1 MIPQAF
7 QQQMCALLGDAEAG
21 ALCTALSSGN
31 TPTSLRTNPFK
42 PLKDE
47 GCLFAPVDNGESPS
61 DIAPPLALRPV
72 AWCEDGV
79 YLSERPTFAH
89 DPLWHAGA
97 YYVQEAA
104 SMFIAQAYKV
114 IENTYADEATKGNP
128 LKMLDLCAAPGGKST
143 LWRSLLPDDA
153 LLVANEP
160 MRQRAQI
167 LAENLTK
174 WGHPHTFVTQA
185 FPDAFTSLEET
196 FDIIA
201 TDVPCSGE
209 GMFRK
214 DEQAREEWSPAAVIS
229 CADRQRDILT
239 AVWPALKEGG
249 FCVYSTCTFNRE
261 ENEDLVT
268 WACTTLGAELV
279 EIPTDAAWHIS
290 GDTTGRNL
298 PVYHFFPHRTEGE
311 GLFLALLRKK
321 TETNSTDGRVK
332 AKIAAKLSES
342 SQKNSEIFQK
352 KSESFAKKSDF
363 FLENSEYSSKKSE
376 KSKGNRPAKG
386 KHRGGQ
392 PTAKPDAVLLS
403 WLAEA
408 HLFSFVRSE
417 AGVWTAVPTAFV
429 GIREQLAQVAPLL
442 IGGIEIAAEKGKK
455 LIPQHALAMSI
466 AASSSAFPRVEI
478 AHDPALAY
486 LHREAITLPA
496 EAPRGYVLLTYR
508 GIVLGFANNL
518 GNRANNLYPNEWRLR
533 NL

>member
-31 TPTSLRTNPFK
+31 TPTSIRTNPFK
-42 PLKDE
+42 PLKDGE
-47 GCLFAPVDNGESPS
+47 CLFAPVDNGELLS
-61 DIAPPLALRPV
+61 DIAVPPTLRPV
-72 AWCEDGV
+72 PWCSSGS

-114 IENTYADEATKGNP
+114 IESTHADEATKGNP

-160 MRQRAQI
+160 IRQRAQV

-185 FPDAFTSLEET
+185 FPDVFTSLEET

-214 DEQAREEWSPAAVIS
+214 DEQAREEWSLAAVIS
-229 CADRQRDILT
+229 CAERQRDILT

-261 ENEDLVT
+261 ENEDLVA
-268 WACTTLGAELV
+268 WACDTLGAELV

-321 TETNSTDGRVK
+321 TQDAG
-332 AKIAAKLSES
+332 ES
-342 SQKNSEIFQK
+342 LLGG
-352 KSESFAKKSDF
+352 DT
-363 FLENSEYSSKKSE
+363 FLSSKWE
-376 KSKGNRPAKG
+376 KTQGSRAAKG
-386 KHRGGQ
+386 KKRGNT
-392 PTAKPDAVLLS
+392 PSAKPNATLLS
-403 WLAEA
+403 WLRNAED
-408 HLFSFVRSE
+408 FTFQCSE

-442 IGGIEIAAEKGKK
+442 IGGIEIAEEKGKK
-455 LIPQHALAMSI
+455 LVPQHALAMSI
-466 AASSSAFPRVEI
+466 SASNSAFPRVEI
-478 AHDPALAY
+478 SSELALAY
-486 LHREAITLPA
+486 LHREAITLPL
-496 EAPRGYVLLTYR
+496 EAPRGYVVLTYR
-508 GIVLGFANNL
+508 GIALGFANNL

>member
-7 QQQMCALLGDAEAG
+7 QQQMCALLGDNEAG

-31 TPTSLRTNPFK
+31 LPTSIRTNPFK
-42 PLKDE
+42 PLKDGE
-47 GCLFAPVDNGESPS
+47 NLFRQTDNAVSPS
-61 DIAPPLALRPV
+61 DIADSPALRPV
-72 AWCEDGV
+72 PWCSSGS
-79 YLSERPTFAH
+79 YLSERPSFGH

-114 IENTYADEATKGNP
+114 IDSTFSTDDMIGAP

-143 LWRSLLPDDA
+143 LWRSLLPDVA

-160 MRQRAQI
+160 IRQRAQI

-185 FPDAFTSLEET
+185 FPDAFTSLVDT

-239 AVWPALKEGG
+239 SVWPALKDGG

-268 WACTTLGAELV
+268 WACDTLGAELV
-279 EIPTDAAWHIS
+279 EIPTDPGWNIA
-290 GDTTGRNL
+290 GDTTERNL

-321 TETNSTDGRVK
+321 
-332 AKIAAKLSES
+332 
-342 SQKNSEIFQK
+342 
-352 KSESFAKKSDF
+352 KSEMFNDRRKLQILLDVREGNGRKRGAK
-363 FLENSEYSSKKSE
+363 SS
-376 KSKGNRPAKG
+376 
-386 KHRGGQ
+386 
-392 PTAKPDAVLLS
+392 AKPNATLLS
-403 WLAEA
+403 WLENAED
-408 HLFSFVRSE
+408 FTFQCSVD
-417 AGVWTAVPTAFV
+417 GVWTAIPTRFAE
-429 GIREQLAQVAPLL
+429 IREQLANVAPLL
-442 IGGIEIAAEKGKK
+442 LGGIEIAEEKGKK

-466 AASSSAFPRVEI
+466 AASSSAFPCVEI
-478 AHDPALAY
+478 ARNLALAY

-508 GIVLGFANNL
+508 GLPLGFANNL

>member
-7 QQQMCALLGDAEAG
+7 QQQMCALLGDNEAG

-31 TPTSLRTNPFK
+31 LPTSIRPNPFK
-42 PLKDE
+42 PLKDGE
-47 GCLFAPVDNGESPS
+47 NLFGQTDNAVSLS
-61 DIAPPLALRPV
+61 DIADSPTLRPV
-72 AWCEDGV
+72 AWCPSGS
-79 YLSERPTFAH
+79 YLSERPSFAH

-104 SMFIAQAYKV
+104 SMFITQAYKV
-114 IENTYADEATKGNP
+114 IESTFSTDDMIGAP

-143 LWRSLLPDDA
+143 LWRSLLPDEA

-160 MRQRAQI
+160 IRQRAQI

-185 FPDAFTSLEET
+185 FPDAFTSLEDT

-239 AVWPALKEGG
+239 SVWPALKDGG

-261 ENEDLVT
+261 ENEDLVA

-321 TETNSTDGRVK
+321 KGEMFNDRRKLQILLDAREGNGRKRGAKSSVK
-332 AKIAAKLSES
+332 PNA
-342 SQKNSEIFQK
+342 
-352 KSESFAKKSDF
+352 
-363 FLENSEYSSKKSE
+363 
-376 KSKGNRPAKG
+376 
-386 KHRGGQ
+386 
-392 PTAKPDAVLLS
+392 TLLS
-403 WLAEA
+403 WLENAED
-408 HLFSFVRSE
+408 FTFQCSVDR
-417 AGVWTAVPTAFV
+417 VWTAIPTRFAE
-429 GIREQLAQVAPLL
+429 IREQLTNVAPLL
-442 IGGIEIAAEKGKK
+442 LGGIEIAEEKSKK

-478 AHDPALAY
+478 ARDSALAY

-508 GIVLGFANNL
+508 GLPLGFANNL

>member
-7 QQQMCALLGDAEAG
+7 QQQMCALLGDNEAG

-31 TPTSLRTNPFK
+31 LPTSIRTNPFK
-42 PLKDE
+42 PLKDGE
-47 GCLFAPVDNGESPS
+47 NLFRQTDNAVSPS
-61 DIAPPLALRPV
+61 DVADSPTLRPV
-72 AWCEDGV
+72 PWCSSGS
-79 YLSERPTFAH
+79 YLSERPLFAH

-114 IENTYADEATKGNP
+114 IESTFLTDDMIGAP

-143 LWRSLLPDDA
+143 LWRSLLPDEA

-160 MRQRAQI
+160 IRQRAQI

-185 FPDAFTSLEET
+185 FPDAFTSLEDT

-229 CADRQRDILT
+229 CADRQRNILT
-239 AVWPALKEGG
+239 SVWPALKDGG
-249 FCVYSTCTFNRE
+249 FCAYSTCTFNRE
-261 ENEDLVT
+261 ENEDLVA
-268 WACTTLGAELV
+268 WACDTLGAELV
-279 EIPTDAAWHIS
+279 EIPTDPTWNIA

-321 TETNSTDGRVK
+321 NGEMINYQRKLQTLIDAREGYGRKRGAKTSVK
-332 AKIAAKLSES
+332 PNANLLAWL
-342 SQKNSEIFQK
+342 KNAEDFTFQC
-352 KSESFAKKSDF
+352 SVD
-363 FLENSEYSSKKSE
+363 
-376 KSKGNRPAKG
+376 
-386 KHRGGQ
+386 
-392 PTAKPDAVLLS
+392 
-403 WLAEA
+403 
-408 HLFSFVRSE
+408 
-417 AGVWTAVPTAFV
+417 GVWTAIPTRFAE
-429 GIREQLAQVAPLL
+429 IREQLANVAPLL
-442 IGGIEIAAEKGKK
+442 LGGIEIAEEKGKK

-466 AASSSAFPRVEI
+466 CASSSAFPRVEI
-478 AHDPALAY
+478 ARNLALAY

-508 GIVLGFANNL
+508 GLPLGFANNL

>member
-7 QQQMCALLGDAEAG
+7 QQQMCALLGDNEAG
-21 ALCTALSSGN
+21 ALCTALSSGSLH
-31 TPTSLRTNPFK
+31 TSIRTNPFK
-42 PLKDE
+42 PLKYGE
-47 GCLFAPVDNGESPS
+47 NLFRQADNAMSPS
-61 DIAPPLALRPV
+61 DIADSPILRPV
-72 AWCEDGV
+72 AWCSSGS
-79 YLSERPTFAH
+79 YLSERPSFGH

-114 IENTYADEATKGNP
+114 IESTFLTDDMIGAP

-143 LWRSLLPDDA
+143 LWRSLLPDEA

-160 MRQRAQI
+160 IRQRAQI

-185 FPDAFTSLEET
+185 FPDAFTSLEDT

-229 CADRQRDILT
+229 CADRQRNILT
-239 AVWPALKEGG
+239 SVWPALKDGG

-261 ENEDLVT
+261 ENEDLVA
-268 WACTTLGAELV
+268 WACDTLGAELV
-279 EIPTDAAWHIS
+279 EIPTDPTWNIA

-321 TETNSTDGRVK
+321 
-332 AKIAAKLSES
+332 
-342 SQKNSEIFQK
+342 
-352 KSESFAKKSDF
+352 
-363 FLENSEYSSKKSE
+363 
-376 KSKGNRPAKG
+376 KG
-386 KHRGGQ
+386 KMINYQRKLQTLIDAREGYGRKRG
-392 PTAKPDAVLLS
+392 AKTSVKPNANLLA
-403 WLAEA
+403 WLKNAED
-408 HLFSFVRSE
+408 FTFQCSVD
-417 AGVWTAVPTAFV
+417 GVWTAIPTRFAE
-429 GIREQLAQVAPLL
+429 IREQLANVAPLL
-442 IGGIEIAAEKGKK
+442 LGGIEIAEEKGKK

-466 AASSSAFPRVEI
+466 CASSSAFPRVEI
-478 AHDPALAY
+478 ARNLALAY

-496 EAPRGYVLLTYR
+496 EAPRGYVLLTYS
-508 GIVLGFANNL
+508 GLPLGFANNL

>member
-31 TPTSLRTNPFK
+31 TPTSIRTNPFK
-42 PLKDE
+42 PLKDGE
-47 GCLFAPVDNGESPS
+47 CLFAPVDNGELLS
-61 DIAPPLALRPV
+61 DIAVPPTLRPV
-72 AWCEDGV
+72 PWCSSGS
-79 YLSERPTFAH
+79 YLSERPSFAH

-114 IENTYADEATKGNP
+114 IDSTFSTDKMMNAP

-143 LWRSLLPDDA
+143 LWRSLLPDEA

-160 MRQRAQI
+160 IRLRAQI

-185 FPDAFTSLEET
+185 FPDAFTSLVDT

-239 AVWPALKEGG
+239 SVWPALKEGG

-261 ENEDLVT
+261 ENEDLVA
-268 WACTTLGAELV
+268 WACDTLGAELV
-279 EIPTDAAWHIS
+279 EIPTDPAWNIA

-321 TETNSTDGRVK
+321 KGEMFNDQRKLQIPLDAREGNGRKRGAKSST
-332 AKIAAKLSES
+332 
-342 SQKNSEIFQK
+342 
-352 KSESFAKKSDF
+352 
-363 FLENSEYSSKKSE
+363 
-376 KSKGNRPAKG
+376 
-386 KHRGGQ
+386 
-392 PTAKPDAVLLS
+392 KPNATLLS
-403 WLAEA
+403 WLENAEDVT
-408 HLFSFVRSE
+408 FQYSVD
-417 AGVWTAVPTAFV
+417 GVWTAIPTRFAE
-429 GIREQLAQVAPLL
+429 IREQLANVAPLL
-442 IGGIEIAAEKGKK
+442 LGGIEMAAEKGKK

-466 AASSSAFPRVEI
+466 AASSSAFPRMEI
-478 AHDPALAY
+478 ARDSALAY

-508 GIVLGFANNL
+508 GLPLGFANNL

>member
-7 QQQMCALLGDAEAG
+7 QQQMCALLGDNEAG

-31 TPTSLRTNPFK
+31 QPTSIRTNPFK
-42 PLKDE
+42 PLKDGE
-47 GCLFAPVDNGESPS
+47 NLFRQTDNAVAPS
-61 DIAPPLALRPV
+61 DIADSPTLRPV
-72 AWCEDGV
+72 AWCPFGS
-79 YLSERPTFAH
+79 YLSERPSFAH

-114 IENTYADEATKGNP
+114 IDSTFSTDNMIGTP

-143 LWRSLLPDDA
+143 LWRSLLPDEA

-160 MRQRAQI
+160 IRQRAQI

-185 FPDAFTSLEET
+185 FPDAFTSLEDT

-239 AVWPALKEGG
+239 SVWPALKEGG

-261 ENEDLVT
+261 ENEDLVA
-268 WACTTLGAELV
+268 WACDTLGAELV
-279 EIPTDAAWHIS
+279 EIPTDPAWNIA

-321 TETNSTDGRVK
+321 
-332 AKIAAKLSES
+332 
-342 SQKNSEIFQK
+342 
-352 KSESFAKKSDF
+352 KSEMFNDRRKLQILLDAREGNGRKRGAKFS
-363 FLENSEYSSKKSE
+363 
-376 KSKGNRPAKG
+376 
-386 KHRGGQ
+386 
-392 PTAKPDAVLLS
+392 AKPNATLLS
-403 WLAEA
+403 WLENAED
-408 HLFSFVRSE
+408 FTIQCSVN
-417 AGVWTAVPTAFV
+417 GVWTAIPTRFAE
-429 GIREQLAQVAPLL
+429 IREQLANVAPLL
-442 IGGIEIAAEKGKK
+442 LGGIEIAAEKGKK

-478 AHDPALAY
+478 ARNVALAY
-486 LHREAITLPA
+486 LHREAITLSA

-508 GIVLGFANNL
+508 GLPLGFANNL

>member
-7 QQQMCALLGDAEAG
+7 QQQMCALLGDNEAG

-31 TPTSLRTNPFK
+31 LPTSIRTNPFK
-42 PLKDE
+42 PLKDGE
-47 GCLFAPVDNGESPS
+47 NLFRQTDNAVSPS
-61 DIAPPLALRPV
+61 DVADSPTLRPV
-72 AWCEDGV
+72 PWCSSGS
-79 YLSERPTFAH
+79 YLSERPSFAH

-114 IENTYADEATKGNP
+114 IESTFSTDNMMNAP

-143 LWRSLLPDDA
+143 LWRSLLPDEA

-160 MRQRAQI
+160 IRQRAQI

-185 FPDAFTSLEET
+185 FPDAFTSLEDT

-239 AVWPALKEGG
+239 SVWPALKEGG

-261 ENEDLVT
+261 ENEDLVA
-268 WACTTLGAELV
+268 WACDTLGAELV
-279 EIPTDAAWHIS
+279 EIPTDPAWNIA

-321 TETNSTDGRVK
+321 KGEMFNDRRKLQILLDAREGNGRKRGAKSSVK
-332 AKIAAKLSES
+332 PNA
-342 SQKNSEIFQK
+342 
-352 KSESFAKKSDF
+352 
-363 FLENSEYSSKKSE
+363 
-376 KSKGNRPAKG
+376 
-386 KHRGGQ
+386 
-392 PTAKPDAVLLS
+392 TLLS
-403 WLAEA
+403 WLHNAED
-408 HLFSFVRSE
+408 FTFQCSE

-429 GIREQLAQVAPLL
+429 GIREQLAQVVPLL
-442 IGGIEIAAEKGKK
+442 IGGIEIAEEKGKK

-478 AHDPALAY
+478 ARDSALAY

-508 GIVLGFANNL
+508 GLPLGFANNL

>member
-7 QQQMCALLGDAEAG
+7 QQQMCALLGDNEAG

-31 TPTSLRTNPFK
+31 LPTSIRTNPFK
-42 PLKDE
+42 PLKDGE
-47 GCLFAPVDNGESPS
+47 NLFRQTDNAVSPS
-61 DIAPPLALRPV
+61 DVADSPTLRPV
-72 AWCEDGV
+72 PWCSSGS
-79 YLSERPTFAH
+79 YLSERPLFAH

-114 IENTYADEATKGNP
+114 IESTFLTDDMIGAP

-143 LWRSLLPDDA
+143 LWRSLLPDEA

-160 MRQRAQI
+160 IRQRAQI

-185 FPDAFTSLEET
+185 FPDAFTSLEDT

-229 CADRQRDILT
+229 CADRQRNILT
-239 AVWPALKEGG
+239 SVWPALKDGG

-261 ENEDLVT
+261 ENEDLVA
-268 WACTTLGAELV
+268 WACDTLGAELV
-279 EIPTDAAWHIS
+279 EIPTDPTWNIA

-321 TETNSTDGRVK
+321 
-332 AKIAAKLSES
+332 
-342 SQKNSEIFQK
+342 
-352 KSESFAKKSDF
+352 
-363 FLENSEYSSKKSE
+363 
-376 KSKGNRPAKG
+376 KG
-386 KHRGGQ
+386 KMINYQRKLQTLIDAREGYGRKRG
-392 PTAKPDAVLLS
+392 AKTSVKPNANLLA
-403 WLAEA
+403 WLKNAED
-408 HLFSFVRSE
+408 FTFQCSVD
-417 AGVWTAVPTAFV
+417 GVWTAIPTRFAE
-429 GIREQLAQVAPLL
+429 IREQLANVAPLL
-442 IGGIEIAAEKGKK
+442 LGGIEIAEEKGKK

-466 AASSSAFPRVEI
+466 CASSSAFPRVEI
-478 AHDPALAY
+478 ARNLALAY

-496 EAPRGYVLLTYR
+496 EAPRGYVLLTYS
-508 GIVLGFANNL
+508 GLPLGFANNL

>member
-7 QQQMCALLGDAEAG
+7 QQQMCALLGDNEAG

-31 TPTSLRTNPFK
+31 LPTSIRTNPFK
-42 PLKDE
+42 PLKDGE
-47 GCLFAPVDNGESPS
+47 NLFRQTDNAVSPS
-61 DIAPPLALRPV
+61 DITDSPTLRPV
-72 AWCEDGV
+72 AWCPSGS
-79 YLSERPTFAH
+79 YLSERPLFAH

-114 IENTYADEATKGNP
+114 IDSTFSTDNMIGTP

-143 LWRSLLPDDA
+143 LWRSLLPDEA

-160 MRQRAQI
+160 IRQRAQI

-185 FPDAFTSLEET
+185 FPDAFTSLEDT

-239 AVWPALKEGG
+239 AVWPALKDGG

-261 ENEDLVT
+261 ENEDLVA
-268 WACTTLGAELV
+268 WACDTLGAELV
-279 EIPTDAAWHIS
+279 EIPTDPAWNIA

-321 TETNSTDGRVK
+321 KGEMFNDRRKLQILLDAREGNGRKRGAKSSVK
-332 AKIAAKLSES
+332 PNA
-342 SQKNSEIFQK
+342 
-352 KSESFAKKSDF
+352 
-363 FLENSEYSSKKSE
+363 
-376 KSKGNRPAKG
+376 
-386 KHRGGQ
+386 
-392 PTAKPDAVLLS
+392 TLLS
-403 WLAEA
+403 WLHNAED
-408 HLFSFVRSE
+408 FTFQCSE

-429 GIREQLAQVAPLL
+429 GIREQLAQVVPLL
-442 IGGIEIAAEKGKK
+442 IGGIEIAEEKGKK

-478 AHDPALAY
+478 ARDSALAY

-496 EAPRGYVLLTYR
+496 ETPRGYVLLTYR
-508 GIVLGFANNL
+508 GLPLGFANNL

>member
-7 QQQMCALLGDAEAG
+7 QQQMCALLGDNEAG

-31 TPTSLRTNPFK
+31 LPTSIRTNPFK
-42 PLKDE
+42 PLKDGE
-47 GCLFAPVDNGESPS
+47 NLFRQTDNAVSPS
-61 DIAPPLALRPV
+61 DIADSPTLRPV
-72 AWCEDGV
+72 PWCPSGS
-79 YLSERPTFAH
+79 YLSERPSFAH

-114 IENTYADEATKGNP
+114 IESTFSTDKVMGTP

-143 LWRSLLPDDA
+143 LWRSLLPDEA

-160 MRQRAQI
+160 IRQRAQI

-185 FPDAFTSLEET
+185 FPDAFTSLEDI

-239 AVWPALKEGG
+239 SVWPALKEGG

-261 ENEDLVT
+261 ENEDLVA
-268 WACTTLGAELV
+268 WACDTLGAELV
-279 EIPTDAAWHIS
+279 EIPTDPAWNIA

-298 PVYHFFPHRTEGE
+298 PVYHFFPYRTEGE

-321 TETNSTDGRVK
+321 KGEMFNDRRKLQILIDAREGNGRKRGVK
-332 AKIAAKLSES
+332 S
-342 SQKNSEIFQK
+342 SV
-352 KSESFAKKSDF
+352 
-363 FLENSEYSSKKSE
+363 
-376 KSKGNRPAKG
+376 
-386 KHRGGQ
+386 
-392 PTAKPDAVLLS
+392 KPNATLLS
-403 WLAEA
+403 WLENAED
-408 HLFSFVRSE
+408 FTFQCSVD
-417 AGVWTAVPTAFV
+417 GVWTAVPTAFV
-429 GIREQLAQVAPLL
+429 GIREQLAQVVPLL

-478 AHDPALAY
+478 ARDSALAY
-486 LHREAITLPA
+486 LHREAITLPL
-496 EAPRGYVLLTYR
+496 EAPRGYVVLTYR
-508 GIVLGFANNL
+508 GIALGFANNL

>member
-7 QQQMCALLGDAEAG
+7 QQQMCALLGDNEAG

-31 TPTSLRTNPFK
+31 LPTSIRTNPFK
-42 PLKDE
+42 PLKDGE
-47 GCLFAPVDNGESPS
+47 NLFRQTDNAVSPS
-61 DIAPPLALRPV
+61 NIADSPTLRPV
-72 AWCEDGV
+72 AWCPSGS
-79 YLSERPTFAH
+79 YLSERPSFAH

-114 IENTYADEATKGNP
+114 IDSTFSTDNMIGTP

-143 LWRSLLPDDA
+143 LWRSLLPDEA

-160 MRQRAQI
+160 IRQRAQI

-185 FPDAFTSLEET
+185 FPDAFTSLEDT

-239 AVWPALKEGG
+239 SVWPALKEGG

-261 ENEDLVT
+261 ENEDLVA
-268 WACTTLGAELV
+268 WACDTLGAELV
-279 EIPTDAAWHIS
+279 EIPTDPAWNIA

-321 TETNSTDGRVK
+321 KGEMFNDRRKLQILLDAREGNGRK
-332 AKIAAKLSES
+332 RGAKFS
-342 SQKNSEIFQK
+342 
-352 KSESFAKKSDF
+352 
-363 FLENSEYSSKKSE
+363 
-376 KSKGNRPAKG
+376 
-386 KHRGGQ
+386 
-392 PTAKPDAVLLS
+392 AKPNATLLS
-403 WLAEA
+403 WLENAED
-408 HLFSFVRSE
+408 FTFQCSE

-429 GIREQLAQVAPLL
+429 GIREQLAQVVPLL
-442 IGGIEIAAEKGKK
+442 IGGIEIAEEKGKK
-455 LIPQHALAMSI
+455 LVPQHALAMSI

-478 AHDPALAY
+478 ARDSALAY

-508 GIVLGFANNL
+508 GLPLGFANNL

>member
-31 TPTSLRTNPFK
+31 TPTSIRTNPFK
-42 PLKDE
+42 PLKDGE
-47 GCLFAPVDNGESPS
+47 CLFAPVDNGESSS
-61 DIAPPLALRPV
+61 DIAAPLTLRPV
-72 AWCEDGV
+72 PWCESGV
-79 YLSERPTFAH
+79 YLAERPTFAH

-114 IENTYADEATKGNP
+114 IETTHADEATKGNP

-160 MRQRAQI
+160 IRQRAQI

-214 DEQAREEWSPAAVIS
+214 DEQAREEWSLAAVIS
-229 CADRQRDILT
+229 CAERQRDILT

-261 ENEDLVT
+261 ENEDLVA
-268 WACTTLGAELV
+268 WACDTLGAELV
-279 EIPTDAAWHIS
+279 EIPTDPAWNIA

-321 TETNSTDGRVK
+321 TQDVG
-332 AKIAAKLSES
+332 ES
-342 SQKNSEIFQK
+342 LLGG
-352 KSESFAKKSDF
+352 DT
-363 FLENSEYSSKKSE
+363 FLSSKWE
-376 KSKGNRPAKG
+376 KTQGSRAAKG
-386 KHRGGQ
+386 KKRGNT
-392 PTAKPDAVLLS
+392 PSAKPNATLLS
-403 WLAEA
+403 RLHNAED
-408 HLFSFVRSE
+408 FTFQCSE

-442 IGGIEIAAEKGKK
+442 IGGIEIAEEKGKK
-455 LIPQHALAMSI
+455 LVPQHALAMSI
-466 AASSSAFPRVEI
+466 STSDTAFPRVEI
-478 AHDPALAY
+478 SSELALAY
-486 LHREAITLPA
+486 LHREAITLPL
-496 EAPRGYVLLTYR
+496 EAPRGYVVLTYR
-508 GIVLGFANNL
+508 GIALGFANNL

>member
-7 QQQMCALLGDAEAG
+7 QQQMCALLGDNEAG

-31 TPTSLRTNPFK
+31 QPTSIRTNPFK
-42 PLKDE
+42 PLKDGE
-47 GCLFAPVDNGESPS
+47 NLFRQTDNAVSPS
-61 DIAPPLALRPV
+61 DIADSPTLRPV
-72 AWCEDGV
+72 AWCPSGS
-79 YLSERPTFAH
+79 YLSERPSFAH

-114 IENTYADEATKGNP
+114 IDSTFSTDKVMGTP

-143 LWRSLLPDDA
+143 LWRSLLPDEA

-160 MRQRAQI
+160 IRQRAQI

-185 FPDAFTSLEET
+185 FPDAFTSLEDT

-239 AVWPALKEGG
+239 SVWPALKEGG

-261 ENEDLVT
+261 ENEDLVA
-268 WACTTLGAELV
+268 WACDTLGAELV
-279 EIPTDAAWHIS
+279 EIPTDPAWNIA

-321 TETNSTDGRVK
+321 KGEMFNDRRKLQILLDAREGNGRKRGAKSSVK
-332 AKIAAKLSES
+332 PNA
-342 SQKNSEIFQK
+342 
-352 KSESFAKKSDF
+352 
-363 FLENSEYSSKKSE
+363 
-376 KSKGNRPAKG
+376 
-386 KHRGGQ
+386 
-392 PTAKPDAVLLS
+392 TLLS
-403 WLAEA
+403 WLHNAED
-408 HLFSFVRSE
+408 FTFQCSE

-429 GIREQLAQVAPLL
+429 GIREQLAQVVPLL
-442 IGGIEIAAEKGKK
+442 IGGIEIAEEKGKK

-478 AHDPALAY
+478 ARDSALAY

-508 GIVLGFANNL
+508 GLPLGFANNL

>member
-42 PLKDE
+42 PLKD
-47 GCLFAPVDNGESPS
+47 GDCLFAPVDNGELLS
-61 DIAPPLALRPV
+61 DIAAPLTLRPV
-72 AWCEDGV
+72 PWCESGA

-114 IENTYADEATKGNP
+114 IESTHADEATKGNP

-143 LWRSLLPDDA
+143 LWRSLLPDNA

-229 CADRQRDILT
+229 CAERQRDILT

-261 ENEDLVT
+261 ENEDLVA
-268 WACTTLGAELV
+268 WACDTLGVELV

-321 TETNSTDGRVK
+321 TQDVG
-332 AKIAAKLSES
+332 ES
-342 SQKNSEIFQK
+342 LLGG
-352 KSESFAKKSDF
+352 DT
-363 FLENSEYSSKKSE
+363 FLSSKWE
-376 KSKGNRPAKG
+376 KTQGSRAVKG
-386 KHRGGQ
+386 KKRGNT
-392 PTAKPDAVLLS
+392 PSAKPNATLLS
-403 WLAEA
+403 WLPNAKD
-408 HLFSFVRSE
+408 FTFQCSE

-442 IGGIEIAAEKGKK
+442 IGGIEIAEEKGKK
-455 LIPQHALAMSI
+455 LVPQHALAMSI
-466 AASSSAFPRVEI
+466 SASDTAFPRVEI
-478 AHDPALAY
+478 SRELALAY
-486 LHREAITLPA
+486 LHREAITLPL
-496 EAPRGYVLLTYR
+496 EAPRGYVVLTYR
-508 GIVLGFANNL
+508 GIALGFANNL

>member
-7 QQQMCALLGDAEAG
+7 QQQMCALLGDNEAG

-31 TPTSLRTNPFK
+31 LPTSIRTNPFK
-42 PLKDE
+42 PLKDGE
-47 GCLFAPVDNGESPS
+47 NLFRQTDNAVSPS
-61 DIAPPLALRPV
+61 NIADSPTLRPV
-72 AWCEDGV
+72 AWCPSGS
-79 YLSERPTFAH
+79 YLSERPSFAH

-114 IENTYADEATKGNP
+114 IDSTFSTDNMIGTP

-143 LWRSLLPDDA
+143 LWRSLLPDEA

-160 MRQRAQI
+160 IRQRAQI

-185 FPDAFTSLEET
+185 FPDAFTSLEDT

-261 ENEDLVT
+261 ENEDLVA
-268 WACTTLGAELV
+268 WACDTLGAELV
-279 EIPTDAAWHIS
+279 EIPTDPAWNIA

-321 TETNSTDGRVK
+321 KGEVFNYQRKSQILLDAREGNGRK
-332 AKIAAKLSES
+332 RGAKFS
-342 SQKNSEIFQK
+342 
-352 KSESFAKKSDF
+352 
-363 FLENSEYSSKKSE
+363 
-376 KSKGNRPAKG
+376 
-386 KHRGGQ
+386 
-392 PTAKPDAVLLS
+392 AKPNATLLS
-403 WLAEA
+403 WLENAED
-408 HLFSFVRSE
+408 FTFQCSE

-429 GIREQLAQVAPLL
+429 GIREQLAQVVPLL
-442 IGGIEIAAEKGKK
+442 IGGIEIAEEKGKK
-455 LIPQHALAMSI
+455 LVPQHALAMSI

-478 AHDPALAY
+478 ARDSALAY

-508 GIVLGFANNL
+508 GLPLGFANNL

>member
-42 PLKDE
+42 PLKDGE
-47 GCLFAPVDNGESPS
+47 CLFAPVDNGESSS
-61 DIAPPLALRPV
+61 DIAAPLTLRPV
-72 AWCEDGV
+72 PWCESGV
-79 YLSERPTFAH
+79 YLAERPTFAH

-114 IENTYADEATKGNP
+114 IETTHADEATKGNP

-160 MRQRAQI
+160 IRQRAQI

-214 DEQAREEWSPAAVIS
+214 DEQAREEWSLAAVIS
-229 CADRQRDILT
+229 CAERQRDILT

-261 ENEDLVT
+261 ENEDLVA
-268 WACTTLGAELV
+268 WACDTLGAELV
-279 EIPTDAAWHIS
+279 EIPTDVAWHIS

-321 TETNSTDGRVK
+321 TQDVG
-332 AKIAAKLSES
+332 ES
-342 SQKNSEIFQK
+342 LLGG
-352 KSESFAKKSDF
+352 DT
-363 FLENSEYSSKKSE
+363 FLSSKWE
-376 KSKGNRPAKG
+376 KTQGSRAAKG
-386 KHRGGQ
+386 KKRGNT
-392 PTAKPDAVLLS
+392 PSVKPNATLLS
-403 WLAEA
+403 WLPNAED
-408 HLFSFVRSE
+408 FTFQCSE

-442 IGGIEIAAEKGKK
+442 IGGIEIAEEKGKK
-455 LIPQHALAMSI
+455 LVPQHALAMSI
-466 AASSSAFPRVEI
+466 SASNSAFPRVEI
-478 AHDPALAY
+478 SRELALAY
-486 LHREAITLPA
+486 LHREAITLPL
-496 EAPRGYVLLTYR
+496 EAPRGYVVLTYR
-508 GIVLGFANNL
+508 GIALGFANNL

>member
-7 QQQMCALLGDAEAG
+7 QQQMCALLGDNEAG

-31 TPTSLRTNPFK
+31 LPTSIRTNPFK
-42 PLKDE
+42 PLKDGE
-47 GCLFAPVDNGESPS
+47 NLFRQTDNAVSPS
-61 DIAPPLALRPV
+61 DIADSPTLRPV
-72 AWCEDGV
+72 AWCPSGS
-79 YLSERPTFAH
+79 YLSERPSFAH

-114 IENTYADEATKGNP
+114 IESTFSTDDMIGAP

-143 LWRSLLPDDA
+143 LWRSLLPDEA

-160 MRQRAQI
+160 IRQRAQI

-185 FPDAFTSLEET
+185 FPDAFTGLEDT

-214 DEQAREEWSPAAVIS
+214 DEQTREEWSPAAVIS

-239 AVWPALKEGG
+239 SVWPALKDGG

-261 ENEDLVT
+261 ENEDLVA

-321 TETNSTDGRVK
+321 KGEMFNDRRKLQILLDAREGNGRK
-332 AKIAAKLSES
+332 REAKS
-342 SQKNSEIFQK
+342 S
-352 KSESFAKKSDF
+352 
-363 FLENSEYSSKKSE
+363 
-376 KSKGNRPAKG
+376 
-386 KHRGGQ
+386 
-392 PTAKPDAVLLS
+392 AKPNATLLS
-403 WLAEA
+403 WLENTED
-408 HLFSFVRSE
+408 FTFQCSVD
-417 AGVWTAVPTAFV
+417 GVWTAIPTRFAE
-429 GIREQLAQVAPLL
+429 IREQLTNVAPLL
-442 IGGIEIAAEKGKK
+442 LGGIEIGAEKGKK
-455 LIPQHALAMSI
+455 LVPQHALAMSI

-478 AHDPALAY
+478 ARDSALAY

-508 GIVLGFANNL
+508 GLPLGFANNL

>member
-7 QQQMCALLGDAEAG
+7 QQQMCDLLGDNEAG

-31 TPTSLRTNPFK
+31 LPTSIRTNPFK
-42 PLKDE
+42 PLKDGE
-47 GCLFAPVDNGESPS
+47 NLFRQTDNAVSPS
-61 DIAPPLALRPV
+61 DIADSPTLHPV
-72 AWCEDGV
+72 AWCPSGS
-79 YLSERPTFAH
+79 YLSERPLFAH

-114 IENTYADEATKGNP
+114 IDSTFSTDKMMNAP

-143 LWRSLLPDDA
+143 LWRSLLPDEA

-160 MRQRAQI
+160 IRQRAQI
-167 LAENLTK
+167 LVENLTK

-185 FPDAFTSLEET
+185 FPDAFTSLVDT

-239 AVWPALKEGG
+239 SVWPALKEGG

-261 ENEDLVT
+261 ENEDLVA
-268 WACTTLGAELV
+268 WACDTLGAELV
-279 EIPTDAAWHIS
+279 EIPTDPAWNIA

-321 TETNSTDGRVK
+321 KGEMFNDRR
-332 AKIAAKLSES
+332 KL
-342 SQKNSEIFQK
+342 QILLD
-352 KSESFAKKSDF
+352 AR
-363 FLENSEYSSKKSE
+363 
-376 KSKGNRPAKG
+376 KGNGRKRGAKSS
-386 KHRGGQ
+386 
-392 PTAKPDAVLLS
+392 AKPNATLLS
-403 WLAEA
+403 WLENAEN
-408 HLFSFVRSE
+408 FTFQCSVD
-417 AGVWTAVPTAFV
+417 GVWTAIPTRFAE
-429 GIREQLAQVAPLL
+429 IREQLANVAPLL
-442 IGGIEIAAEKGKK
+442 LGGIEIAEEKGKK

-466 AASSSAFPRVEI
+466 CASSSAFPRVEI
-478 AHDPALAY
+478 ARNLALAY
-486 LHREAITLPA
+486 LHREAITLTA
-496 EAPRGYVLLTYR
+496 EAPRGYVLLTYS
-508 GIVLGFANNL
+508 GLPLGFANNL

>member
-42 PLKDE
+42 PLKDGE
-47 GCLFAPVDNGESPS
+47 CLFAPVDNGESPS
-61 DIAPPLALRPV
+61 DIAAPLTLRPV
-72 AWCEDGV
+72 PWCSSGS

-114 IENTYADEATKGNP
+114 IESTHADEATKGNP

-160 MRQRAQI
+160 IRQRAQI

-174 WGHPHTFVTQA
+174 WGHPHTFVIQA

-214 DEQAREEWSPAAVIS
+214 DEQAREEWSPTAVIS
-229 CADRQRDILT
+229 CAERQRDILT

-261 ENEDLVT
+261 ENEDLVA
-268 WACTTLGAELV
+268 WACDTLGAELV

-321 TETNSTDGRVK
+321 TQDVG
-332 AKIAAKLSES
+332 ES
-342 SQKNSEIFQK
+342 LLGG
-352 KSESFAKKSDF
+352 DT
-363 FLENSEYSSKKSE
+363 FLSSKWE
-376 KSKGNRPAKG
+376 KTQGSRAVKG
-386 KHRGGQ
+386 KKRGNT
-392 PTAKPDAVLLS
+392 PSAKPNATLLS
-403 WLAEA
+403 WLPNAED
-408 HLFSFVRSE
+408 FTFQCSE

-429 GIREQLAQVAPLL
+429 GIREQLAKVAPLL
-442 IGGIEIAAEKGKK
+442 IGGIEIAEEKGKK
-455 LIPQHALAMSI
+455 LVPQHALAMSI
-466 AASSSAFPRVEI
+466 STSDSAFPRVEI
-478 AHDPALAY
+478 SRELALAY
-486 LHREAITLPA
+486 LHREAITLPL
-496 EAPRGYVLLTYR
+496 EAPRGYVVLTYR
-508 GIVLGFANNL
+508 GIALGFANNL

>member
-7 QQQMCALLGDAEAG
+7 QQQMCALLGDNEAG

-31 TPTSLRTNPFK
+31 LPTSIRTNPFK
-42 PLKDE
+42 PLKDGE
-47 GCLFAPVDNGESPS
+47 NLFRQTDNAVSPS
-61 DIAPPLALRPV
+61 NIADSPTLRPV
-72 AWCEDGV
+72 AWCPSGS
-79 YLSERPTFAH
+79 YLSERPSFAH

-114 IENTYADEATKGNP
+114 IESTFSTDKVMGTP
-128 LKMLDLCAAPGGKST
+128 LKMLDFCAAPGGKST
-143 LWRSLLPDDA
+143 LWRSLLPDEA

-160 MRQRAQI
+160 IRQRAQI

-185 FPDAFTSLEET
+185 FPDAFTSLEDT

-239 AVWPALKEGG
+239 SVWPALKEGG

-261 ENEDLVT
+261 ENEDLVA
-268 WACTTLGAELV
+268 WACDTLGAELV
-279 EIPTDAAWHIS
+279 EIPTDSAWNIA

-321 TETNSTDGRVK
+321 KG
-332 AKIAAKLSES
+332 
-342 SQKNSEIFQK
+342 EIFNYRRKLQILLDAREGNGRK
-352 KSESFAKKSDF
+352 RGAKSSV
-363 FLENSEYSSKKSE
+363 
-376 KSKGNRPAKG
+376 
-386 KHRGGQ
+386 
-392 PTAKPDAVLLS
+392 KPNATLLS
-403 WLAEA
+403 WLHNAED
-408 HLFSFVRSE
+408 FTFQCSE

-429 GIREQLAQVAPLL
+429 GIREQLAQVVPLL
-442 IGGIEIAAEKGKK
+442 IGGIEIAEEKGKK

-478 AHDPALAY
+478 ARDSALAY

-508 GIVLGFANNL
+508 GLPLGFANNL

>member
-7 QQQMCALLGDAEAG
+7 QQQMCALLGDNEAG

-31 TPTSLRTNPFK
+31 LPTSIRTNPFK
-42 PLKDE
+42 PLKDGE
-47 GCLFAPVDNGESPS
+47 NLFRQTDNAVSPS
-61 DIAPPLALRPV
+61 DIADSPTLRPV
-72 AWCEDGV
+72 VWCPSGS
-79 YLSERPTFAH
+79 YLSERPSFAH

-114 IENTYADEATKGNP
+114 IESTFSTDKAMGSR

-143 LWRSLLPDDA
+143 LWRSLLPDEA

-160 MRQRAQI
+160 IRQRAQI

-185 FPDAFTSLEET
+185 FPDAFTSLVDT

-239 AVWPALKEGG
+239 SVWPALKDGG

-261 ENEDLVT
+261 ENEDLVA
-268 WACTTLGAELV
+268 WACDTLGADLV
-279 EIPTDAAWHIS
+279 EIPTNPAWNIA

-321 TETNSTDGRVK
+321 
-332 AKIAAKLSES
+332 
-342 SQKNSEIFQK
+342 
-352 KSESFAKKSDF
+352 KSEMFNDRRKLQILLDVREGNGRKRGAK
-363 FLENSEYSSKKSE
+363 SS
-376 KSKGNRPAKG
+376 
-386 KHRGGQ
+386 
-392 PTAKPDAVLLS
+392 AKPNATLLS
-403 WLAEA
+403 WLQDAED
-408 HLFSFVRSE
+408 FTFQCSVD
-417 AGVWTAVPTAFV
+417 GVWTAIPRCFAE
-429 GIREQLAQVAPLL
+429 IREQLANVAPLL
-442 IGGIEIAAEKGKK
+442 LGGIEIAAEKGKK

-478 AHDPALAY
+478 ARNLALAY
-486 LHREAITLPA
+486 LHREAITLLA

-508 GIVLGFANNL
+508 GLPLGFANNL

>member
-7 QQQMCALLGDAEAG
+7 QQQMCALLGDNEAG

-31 TPTSLRTNPFK
+31 LPTSIRTNPFK
-42 PLKDE
+42 PLKDGE
-47 GCLFAPVDNGESPS
+47 NLFRQTDNAVSPS
-61 DIAPPLALRPV
+61 DIADSPTLRPV
-72 AWCEDGV
+72 AWCPSGS
-79 YLSERPTFAH
+79 YLSERPSFAH

-114 IENTYADEATKGNP
+114 IDSTFSTDNLIGTP

-143 LWRSLLPDDA
+143 LWRSLLPDEA

-160 MRQRAQI
+160 IRQRAQI

-185 FPDAFTSLEET
+185 FPDAFTSLEDT

-239 AVWPALKEGG
+239 SVWPALKDGG

-261 ENEDLVT
+261 ENEDLVV
-268 WACTTLGAELV
+268 WACDTLGAELV
-279 EIPTDAAWHIS
+279 EIPTDPAWNIA

-321 TETNSTDGRVK
+321 KGEMFNDRRKLQILLDAREGNGRKRGAKSSVK
-332 AKIAAKLSES
+332 PNA
-342 SQKNSEIFQK
+342 
-352 KSESFAKKSDF
+352 
-363 FLENSEYSSKKSE
+363 
-376 KSKGNRPAKG
+376 
-386 KHRGGQ
+386 
-392 PTAKPDAVLLS
+392 TLLS
-403 WLAEA
+403 WLHNAED
-408 HLFSFVRSE
+408 FTFQCSE
-417 AGVWTAVPTAFV
+417 AGVWTAVPTRFAE
-429 GIREQLAQVAPLL
+429 IREQLTNVAPLL
-442 IGGIEIAAEKGKK
+442 LGGIEIAEEKGKK

-478 AHDPALAY
+478 ARNLALAY

-508 GIVLGFANNL
+508 GLPLGFANNL

>member
-31 TPTSLRTNPFK
+31 TPTSIRTNPFK
-42 PLKDE
+42 PLKDGE
-47 GCLFAPVDNGESPS
+47 NLFRQTENAMSPS
-61 DIAPPLALRPV
+61 DIAAPLTLRPV
-72 AWCEDGV
+72 PWCESGA

-114 IENTYADEATKGNP
+114 IESTYADEATKGNP

-160 MRQRAQI
+160 IRQRAQI

-185 FPDAFTSLEET
+185 FPDAFTSLEDT

-229 CADRQRDILT
+229 CAERQRDILT

-261 ENEDLVT
+261 ENEDLVA
-268 WACTTLGAELV
+268 WACDTLGAELV
-279 EIPTDAAWHIS
+279 EIPTDVAWHIS

-321 TETNSTDGRVK
+321 TQDVG
-332 AKIAAKLSES
+332 ES
-342 SQKNSEIFQK
+342 LLGG
-352 KSESFAKKSDF
+352 DT
-363 FLENSEYSSKKSE
+363 FLSSKWE
-376 KSKGNRPAKG
+376 KTQGSRAAKG
-386 KHRGGQ
+386 KKRGNT
-392 PTAKPDAVLLS
+392 PSAKPNATLLS
-403 WLAEA
+403 WLPNAED
-408 HLFSFVRSE
+408 FTFQCSE

-442 IGGIEIAAEKGKK
+442 IGGIEIAEEKGKK
-455 LIPQHALAMSI
+455 LVPQHALAMSI
-466 AASSSAFPRVEI
+466 SASNSAFPRVEI
-478 AHDPALAY
+478 SRELALAY
-486 LHREAITLPA
+486 LHREAITLPL
-496 EAPRGYVLLTYR
+496 EAPRGYVVLTYR
-508 GIVLGFANNL
+508 GIALGFANNL

>member
-7 QQQMCALLGDAEAG
+7 QQQMCALLGDNEAG

-31 TPTSLRTNPFK
+31 LPTSIRTNPFK
-42 PLKDE
+42 PLKDGE
-47 GCLFAPVDNGESPS
+47 NLFRQTDNAVSPS
-61 DIAPPLALRPV
+61 DIADSPTLRPV
-72 AWCEDGV
+72 AWCPSGS
-79 YLSERPTFAH
+79 YLSERPLFAH

-114 IENTYADEATKGNP
+114 IESTFSTDNMIGTP

-143 LWRSLLPDDA
+143 LWRSLLPDEA

-160 MRQRAQI
+160 IRQRAQI

-185 FPDAFTSLEET
+185 FPDAFTSLEDT

-239 AVWPALKEGG
+239 AVWPALKDGG

-261 ENEDLVT
+261 ENEDLVV
-268 WACTTLGAELV
+268 WACDTLGAELV
-279 EIPTDAAWHIS
+279 EIPTDPAWNIA

-321 TETNSTDGRVK
+321 KGEMFNDRRKLQILLDAREGNGRKRGAKSSVK
-332 AKIAAKLSES
+332 PNA
-342 SQKNSEIFQK
+342 
-352 KSESFAKKSDF
+352 
-363 FLENSEYSSKKSE
+363 
-376 KSKGNRPAKG
+376 
-386 KHRGGQ
+386 
-392 PTAKPDAVLLS
+392 TLLS
-403 WLAEA
+403 WLHNAED
-408 HLFSFVRSE
+408 FTFQCSE

-429 GIREQLAQVAPLL
+429 GIREQLAQVVPLL
-442 IGGIEIAAEKGKK
+442 IGGIEIAEEKGKN
-455 LIPQHALAMSI
+455 
-466 AASSSAFPRVEI
+466 SSLNTHLLCP
-478 AHDPALAY
+478 L
-486 LHREAITLPA
+486 LPHL
-496 EAPRGYVLLTYR
+496 PPFHV
-508 GIVLGFANNL
+508 
-518 GNRANNLYPNEWRLR
+518 WR
-533 NL
+533 

>member
-7 QQQMCALLGDAEAG
+7 QQQMCALLGDNEAG

-31 TPTSLRTNPFK
+31 LPTSIRTNPFK
-42 PLKDE
+42 PLKDGE
-47 GCLFAPVDNGESPS
+47 NLFRQTDNAVSPS
-61 DIAPPLALRPV
+61 DIADSPTLRPV
-72 AWCEDGV
+72 AWCPSGS
-79 YLSERPTFAH
+79 YLSERPSFAH

-114 IENTYADEATKGNP
+114 IDSTFSTDNMIGTP

-143 LWRSLLPDDA
+143 LWRSLLPDET

-160 MRQRAQI
+160 IRQRAQI

-185 FPDAFTSLEET
+185 FPDAFTSLEDT

-239 AVWPALKEGG
+239 SVWPALKEGG

-261 ENEDLVT
+261 ENEDLVA
-268 WACTTLGAELV
+268 WACDTLGAELV
-279 EIPTDAAWHIS
+279 EIPTDPAWNIA

-321 TETNSTDGRVK
+321 KGEMFNDRRKLQILLDAREGNGRKRGAKSSVK
-332 AKIAAKLSES
+332 PNA
-342 SQKNSEIFQK
+342 
-352 KSESFAKKSDF
+352 
-363 FLENSEYSSKKSE
+363 
-376 KSKGNRPAKG
+376 
-386 KHRGGQ
+386 
-392 PTAKPDAVLLS
+392 TLLS
-403 WLAEA
+403 WLHNAED
-408 HLFSFVRSE
+408 FTFQCSE

-429 GIREQLAQVAPLL
+429 GIREQLAQVVPLL
-442 IGGIEIAAEKGKK
+442 IGGIEIAEEKGKK

-478 AHDPALAY
+478 ARDSALAY

-508 GIVLGFANNL
+508 GLPLGFANNL

>member
-7 QQQMCALLGDAEAG
+7 QQQMCALLGDNEAG

-31 TPTSLRTNPFK
+31 QPTSIRTNPFK
-42 PLKDE
+42 PLKDGE
-47 GCLFAPVDNGESPS
+47 NLFRQTDNAVSPS
-61 DIAPPLALRPV
+61 YIAVSPTLRPV
-72 AWCEDGV
+72 PWCSSGS
-79 YLSERPTFAH
+79 YLSERPSFAH

-104 SMFIAQAYKV
+104 SMFIAQAYKI
-114 IENTYADEATKGNP
+114 IESTFSTGKAMESP

-143 LWRSLLPDDA
+143 LWRSLLPDEA

-160 MRQRAQI
+160 IRQRAQI

-185 FPDAFTSLEET
+185 FPDAFTSLEDT

-239 AVWPALKEGG
+239 AVWPALKDGG

-261 ENEDLVT
+261 ENEDLVV
-268 WACTTLGAELV
+268 WACDTLGAELV
-279 EIPTDAAWHIS
+279 EIPTDPAWNIA

-321 TETNSTDGRVK
+321 KGEMFNDRRKLQILLDAREGNGRKRGAKSSVK
-332 AKIAAKLSES
+332 PNA
-342 SQKNSEIFQK
+342 
-352 KSESFAKKSDF
+352 
-363 FLENSEYSSKKSE
+363 
-376 KSKGNRPAKG
+376 
-386 KHRGGQ
+386 
-392 PTAKPDAVLLS
+392 TLLS
-403 WLAEA
+403 WLHNAED
-408 HLFSFVRSE
+408 FTFQCSE

-429 GIREQLAQVAPLL
+429 GIREQLAQVVPLL
-442 IGGIEIAAEKGKK
+442 IGGIEIAEEKGKK

-478 AHDPALAY
+478 ARDSALAY

-508 GIVLGFANNL
+508 GLPLGFANNL

>member
-31 TPTSLRTNPFK
+31 TPTSIRTNPFK
-42 PLKDE
+42 PLKDGE
-47 GCLFAPVDNGESPS
+47 NLFRQTENAMSPS
-61 DIAPPLALRPV
+61 DIAAPLTLRPV
-72 AWCEDGV
+72 PWCESGA

-114 IENTYADEATKGNP
+114 IESTYADEATKGNP

-160 MRQRAQI
+160 IRQRAQI

-185 FPDAFTSLEET
+185 FPDAFTSLEDT

-229 CADRQRDILT
+229 CAERQRDMLT

-261 ENEDLVT
+261 ENEDLVA
-268 WACTTLGAELV
+268 WACDTLGAELV
-279 EIPTDAAWHIS
+279 EIPTDVAWHIS

-321 TETNSTDGRVK
+321 TQDVG
-332 AKIAAKLSES
+332 ES
-342 SQKNSEIFQK
+342 LLGG
-352 KSESFAKKSDF
+352 DT
-363 FLENSEYSSKKSE
+363 FLSSKWE
-376 KSKGNRPAKG
+376 KTQGSRAAKG
-386 KHRGGQ
+386 KKRGNT
-392 PTAKPDAVLLS
+392 PSAKPNATLLS
-403 WLAEA
+403 WLPNAED
-408 HLFSFVRSE
+408 FTFQCSE

-442 IGGIEIAAEKGKK
+442 IGGIEIAEEKGKK
-455 LIPQHALAMSI
+455 LVPQHALAMSI
-466 AASSSAFPRVEI
+466 SASNSAFPRVEI
-478 AHDPALAY
+478 SRELALAY
-486 LHREAITLPA
+486 LHREAITLPL
-496 EAPRGYVLLTYR
+496 EAPRGYVVLTYR
-508 GIVLGFANNL
+508 GIALGFANNL

>member
-7 QQQMCALLGDAEAG
+7 QQQMCALLGDNEAG

-31 TPTSLRTNPFK
+31 LPTSIRTNPFK
-42 PLKDE
+42 PLKDGE
-47 GCLFAPVDNGESPS
+47 NLFRQTDNAVSPS
-61 DIAPPLALRPV
+61 DVADSPTLRPV
-72 AWCEDGV
+72 PWCSSGS
-79 YLSERPTFAH
+79 YLSERPLFAH

-114 IENTYADEATKGNP
+114 IESTFLTDDMIGAP

-143 LWRSLLPDDA
+143 LWRSLLPDEA

-160 MRQRAQI
+160 IRQRAQI

-185 FPDAFTSLEET
+185 FPDAFTSLEDT

-229 CADRQRDILT
+229 CADRQRNILT
-239 AVWPALKEGG
+239 SVWPALKDGG

-261 ENEDLVT
+261 ENEDLVA
-268 WACTTLGAELV
+268 WACDTLGAELV
-279 EIPTDAAWHIS
+279 EIPTDPTWNIA

-321 TETNSTDGRVK
+321 
-332 AKIAAKLSES
+332 
-342 SQKNSEIFQK
+342 
-352 KSESFAKKSDF
+352 
-363 FLENSEYSSKKSE
+363 
-376 KSKGNRPAKG
+376 KG
-386 KHRGGQ
+386 KMINYQRKLQTLIDAREGYGRKRG
-392 PTAKPDAVLLS
+392 AKTSVKPNANLLA
-403 WLAEA
+403 WLKNVED
-408 HLFSFVRSE
+408 FTFQCSVD
-417 AGVWTAVPTAFV
+417 GVWTAIPTRFAE
-429 GIREQLAQVAPLL
+429 IREQLANVAPLL
-442 IGGIEIAAEKGKK
+442 LGGIEIAEEKGKK

-466 AASSSAFPRVEI
+466 CASSSAFPRVEI
-478 AHDPALAY
+478 ARNLALAY

-496 EAPRGYVLLTYR
+496 EAPRGYVLLTYS
-508 GIVLGFANNL
+508 GLPLGFANNL

>member
-7 QQQMCALLGDAEAG
+7 QQQMCALLGDNEAG

-31 TPTSLRTNPFK
+31 TPTSIRTNPFK
-42 PLKDE
+42 PLKDGE
-47 GCLFAPVDNGESPS
+47 CLFAPVDNGESPS
-61 DIAPPLALRPV
+61 DIAAPLTLRPV
-72 AWCEDGV
+72 PWCSSGS

-114 IENTYADEATKGNP
+114 IESTHADEATKGNP

-160 MRQRAQI
+160 IRQRAQI

-174 WGHPHTFVTQA
+174 WGHPHTFVIQA

-214 DEQAREEWSPAAVIS
+214 DEQAREEWSPTAVIS
-229 CADRQRDILT
+229 CAERQRDILT

-261 ENEDLVT
+261 ENEDLVA
-268 WACTTLGAELV
+268 WACDTLGAELV

-321 TETNSTDGRVK
+321 TQDVG
-332 AKIAAKLSES
+332 ES
-342 SQKNSEIFQK
+342 LLGG
-352 KSESFAKKSDF
+352 DT
-363 FLENSEYSSKKSE
+363 FLSSKWE
-376 KSKGNRPAKG
+376 KTQGSRAVKG
-386 KHRGGQ
+386 KKRGNT
-392 PTAKPDAVLLS
+392 PSAKPNATLLS
-403 WLAEA
+403 WLPNAED
-408 HLFSFVRSE
+408 FTFQCSE

-429 GIREQLAQVAPLL
+429 GIREQLAKVAPLL
-442 IGGIEIAAEKGKK
+442 IGGIEIAEEKGKK
-455 LIPQHALAMSI
+455 LVPQHALAMSI
-466 AASSSAFPRVEI
+466 STSDSAFPRVEI
-478 AHDPALAY
+478 SRELALAY
-486 LHREAITLPA
+486 LHREAITLPL
-496 EAPRGYVLLTYR
+496 EAPRGYVVLTYR
-508 GIVLGFANNL
+508 GIALGFANNL

>member
-7 QQQMCALLGDAEAG
+7 QQQMCALLGDNEAG

-31 TPTSLRTNPFK
+31 LPTSIRTNPFK
-42 PLKDE
+42 PLKDGE
-47 GCLFAPVDNGESPS
+47 NLFRQTNNAVSPS
-61 DIAPPLALRPV
+61 DIADSPTLRPV
-72 AWCEDGV
+72 AWCPSGS
-79 YLSERPTFAH
+79 YLSERPSFAH

-114 IENTYADEATKGNP
+114 IESTFSTGKAMESP

-143 LWRSLLPDDA
+143 LWRSLLPDEA

-160 MRQRAQI
+160 IRQRAQI

-185 FPDAFTSLEET
+185 FPDVFTSLVDT

-239 AVWPALKEGG
+239 SVWPALKEGG

-261 ENEDLVT
+261 ENEDLVA
-268 WACTTLGAELV
+268 WACDTLGAELV
-279 EIPTDAAWHIS
+279 EIPTDPAWNIA

-321 TETNSTDGRVK
+321 TQDIGESLLDDDTFLSSKWEKTQGSR
-332 AKIAAKLSES
+332 AAKGR
-342 SQKNSEIFQK
+342 KRGDTP
-352 KSESFAKKSDF
+352 SD
-363 FLENSEYSSKKSE
+363 
-376 KSKGNRPAKG
+376 
-386 KHRGGQ
+386 
-392 PTAKPDAVLLS
+392 KPNATLLS
-403 WLAEA
+403 WLHNAED
-408 HLFSFVRSE
+408 FTFQCSE

-429 GIREQLAQVAPLL
+429 GIREQLAQVVPLL
-442 IGGIEIAAEKGKK
+442 IGGIEIAEEKGKK

-478 AHDPALAY
+478 ARNLALAY

-508 GIVLGFANNL
+508 GLPLGFANNL